1 MNGRRTPA
9 DPDNRS
15 DDRAP
20 MRRRVVA
27 ASIVGSALEWYDY
40 ALYGL
45 ASALVFNKLFFPAL
59 GTNVGTIASV
69 ATFAVGFLARPLGGV
84 VLGNLGDKRGRKFVM
99 VTTLLMMGIAT
110 TLIGA
115 LPTYDSIGIWAPIL
129 LVLLR
134 LCQGFGAG
142 AEFGGAVVMSAEY
155 APPGRR
161 GLFASTA
168 QVGAE
173 IGFLLSTAA
182 FALVGTLPESSLLAW
197 GWRIP
202 FLVGIVPVAAGLYL
216 RLRVQETPEFRRV
229 KGRGD
234 EARVPIAELLRTAPK
249 QVLLAAG
256 ARLMDPPLG
265 YLYTV
270 FVTVYAVR
278 EVGVDKQTVLT
289 GLLIASAA
297 GIGTVAYFGHLI
309 DRFGTKPIYLLA
321 AAFAVLFAFPFY
333 WLINTGQPIVICLA
347 LFLGTSIGKELNNAG
362 QAAYLT
368 EMFEPRVRLSG
379 VSLARESVSAIG
391 GLLPVIGLSLVTW
404 VGGSYWPVALLMV
417 VFGAVS
423 FACIYVSKPVVSRVT
438 RDTGTSDP
446 DANADAAAPY
456 TYAKGGAGK

>member
-1 MNGRRTPA
+1 
-9 DPDNRS
+9 
-15 DDRAP
+15 
-20 MRRRVVA
+20 
-27 ASIVGSALEWYDY
+27 
-40 ALYGL
+40 
-45 ASALVFNKLFFPAL
+45 
-59 GTNVGTIASV
+59 
-69 ATFAVGFLARPLGGV
+69 

-333 WLINTGQPIVICLA
+333 WLINTGQP
-347 LFLGTSIGKELNNAG
+347 
-362 QAAYLT
+362 
-368 EMFEPRVRLSG
+368 
-379 VSLARESVSAIG
+379 
-391 GLLPVIGLSLVTW
+391 
-404 VGGSYWPVALLMV
+404 
-417 VFGAVS
+417 
-423 FACIYVSKPVVSRVT
+423 
-438 RDTGTSDP
+438 
-446 DANADAAAPY
+446 
-456 TYAKGGAGK
+456 

>member
-1 MNGRRTPA
+1 
-9 DPDNRS
+9 
-15 DDRAP
+15 
-20 MRRRVVA
+20 
-27 ASIVGSALEWYDY
+27 
-40 ALYGL
+40 
-45 ASALVFNKLFFPAL
+45 
-59 GTNVGTIASV
+59 
-69 ATFAVGFLARPLGGV
+69 
-84 VLGNLGDKRGRKFVM
+84 M

-115 LPTYDSIGIWAPIL
+115 LPTYGSIGIWAPIL

-168 QVGAE
+168 QVGSE

-182 FALVGTLPESSLLAW
+182 FALVGTLPESALLAW

-229 KGRGD
+229 KSSG
-234 EARVPIAELLRTAPK
+234 EQAQVPMAELLRTAPK

-297 GIGTVAYFGHLI
+297 GIGTVAFFGHLI

-368 EMFEPRVRLSG
+368 EMFEPRIRLSG

-423 FACIYVSKPVVSRVT
+423 FICIYVSKPVVG
-438 RDTGTSDP
+438 RDAG
-446 DANADAAAPY
+446 DANASAAGGISEPAGTYPY
-456 TYAKGGAGK
+456 TKEGVGQ

>member
-1 MNGRRTPA
+1 
-9 DPDNRS
+9 
-15 DDRAP
+15 
-20 MRRRVVA
+20 
-27 ASIVGSALEWYDY
+27 
-40 ALYGL
+40 
-45 ASALVFNKLFFPAL
+45 
-59 GTNVGTIASV
+59 
-69 ATFAVGFLARPLGGV
+69 
-84 VLGNLGDKRGRKFVM
+84 
-99 VTTLLMMGIAT
+99 
-110 TLIGA
+110 
-115 LPTYDSIGIWAPIL
+115 
-129 LVLLR
+129 
-134 LCQGFGAG
+134 
-142 AEFGGAVVMSAEY
+142 
-155 APPGRR
+155 
-161 GLFASTA
+161 
-168 QVGAE
+168 
-173 IGFLLSTAA
+173 
-182 FALVGTLPESSLLAW
+182 
-197 GWRIP
+197 
-202 FLVGIVPVAAGLYL
+202 
-216 RLRVQETPEFRRV
+216 
-229 KGRGD
+229 
-234 EARVPIAELLRTAPK
+234 
-249 QVLLAAG
+249 
-256 ARLMDPPLG
+256 MDPPLG

>member
-1 MNGRRTPA
+1 
-9 DPDNRS
+9 
-15 DDRAP
+15 
-20 MRRRVVA
+20 
-27 ASIVGSALEWYDY
+27 
-40 ALYGL
+40 
-45 ASALVFNKLFFPAL
+45 
-59 GTNVGTIASV
+59 
-69 ATFAVGFLARPLGGV
+69 
-84 VLGNLGDKRGRKFVM
+84 
-99 VTTLLMMGIAT
+99 
-110 TLIGA
+110 
-115 LPTYDSIGIWAPIL
+115 
-129 LVLLR
+129 
-134 LCQGFGAG
+134 
-142 AEFGGAVVMSAEY
+142 VMSAEY